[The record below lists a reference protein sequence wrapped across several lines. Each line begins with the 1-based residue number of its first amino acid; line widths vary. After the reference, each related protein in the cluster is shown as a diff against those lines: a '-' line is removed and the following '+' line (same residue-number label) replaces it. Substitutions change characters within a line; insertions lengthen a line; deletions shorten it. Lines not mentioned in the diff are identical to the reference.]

1 MLPVNFWRSPSALPV
16 GAGAGMTGSSGS
28 VADSVGVGAET
39 EVGAGRSTG
48 GTLELGLTQA
58 CQNGTSLEAL
68 VAFTT

>member
-1 MLPVNFWRSPSALPV
+1 
-16 GAGAGMTGSSGS
+16 MTGSSGS